1 MVRSDH
7 VSLAD
12 LCWVSSRIN
21 QISLDEPKNSIMIV
35 GGSIHASKQ
44 LLTPRTFSVV
54 VGTKSNK
61 PFSRP
66 HFTVTSASADDIME
80 TLKSF
85 LAPRETKKDSRTRA
99 VSVEDTEAFLQ
110 IDNAPTWD
118 ALSSIAAE
126 QAKENGFTLPQEE
139 DYENGPPNP
148 VALRRTFGKPDQE
161 PQIKLYRDHAAWCPY
176 CHKVV
181 LQLEEKKIPYV
192 IEKIN
197 MRCYGDKP
205 REFLEK
211 VPSGLLPVLEVNGQ
225 VITESAVIQ
234 QLLEEWFP
242 HPALLPPEGTSEK
255 ARALELMRL
264 ERQLFGDWL
273 QYLCNGWG
281 GDANRQRFEKT
292 MDEVERA
299 LGVEEGPYFL
309 SSFSLVDIIFA
320 PFLERIV
327 ASIPYYKGVVVR
339 GSGRW
344 QNLERWFDAMETRP
358 AYMAFKSD
366 FYTHCHDLPPQL
378 GGCASTPEAKEF
390 QEKIDGLDGK
400 SWSLPLEPI
409 TSSSLEPLSAGDDLM
424 HARFVAASKLI
435 HNHSAIVRFALRG
448 AGSPGPRPVTAPLAD
463 PTAIPNM
470 EYEEQV
476 DAALRHVA
484 HVMLTGMVEQGQH
497 DGTGI
502 STTPSGKGVVDAR
515 GVPPSLAY
523 LRDRVGVPR
532 DMPLPAARQLRA
544 HLNWMIDHVQT
555 TST

>member
-1 MVRSDH
+1 M
-7 VSLAD
+7 
-12 LCWVSSRIN
+12 
-21 QISLDEPKNSIMIV
+21 
-35 GGSIHASKQ
+35 
-44 LLTPRTFSVV
+44 
-54 VGTKSNK
+54 
-61 PFSRP
+61 
-66 HFTVTSASADDIME
+66 
-80 TLKSF
+80 
-85 LAPRETKKDSRTRA
+85 
-99 VSVEDTEAFLQ
+99 
-110 IDNAPTWD
+110 
-118 ALSSIAAE
+118 
-126 QAKENGFTLPQEE
+126 
-139 DYENGPPNP
+139 
-148 VALRRTFGKPDQE
+148 
-161 PQIKLYRDHAAWCPY
+161 
-176 CHKVV
+176 
-181 LQLEEKKIPYV
+181 
-192 IEKIN
+192 
-197 MRCYGDKP
+197 
-205 REFLEK
+205 
-211 VPSGLLPVLEVNGQ
+211 
-225 VITESAVIQ
+225 
-234 QLLEEWFP
+234 
-242 HPALLPPEGTSEK
+242 
-255 ARALELMRL
+255 
-264 ERQLFGDWL
+264 
-273 QYLCNGWG
+273 G
-281 GDANRQRFEKT
+281 GDEANRQRFEKT

-400 SWSLPLEPI
+400 SWC
-409 TSSSLEPLSAGDDLM
+409 
-424 HARFVAASKLI
+424 R
-435 HNHSAIVRFALRG
+435 
-448 AGSPGPRPVTAPLAD
+448 VTWSETVLPLAD

-502 STTPSGKGVVDAR
+502 STMPSGKGVVDAR